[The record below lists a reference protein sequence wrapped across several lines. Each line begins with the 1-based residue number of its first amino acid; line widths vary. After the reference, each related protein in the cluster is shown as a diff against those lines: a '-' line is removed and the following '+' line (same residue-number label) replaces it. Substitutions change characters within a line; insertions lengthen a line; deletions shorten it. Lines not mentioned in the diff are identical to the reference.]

1 MNEDLNYL
9 LNPPTTEEQ
18 NYVNSLEMSEEGQ
31 EAVSAPVSAPEAS
44 EEDLQ
49 NIFNSLQKEDIEAD
63 KATWNDVLKS
73 GGLRSYAGFA
83 QVFLSMAETTGAVP
97 KGTTANFTKDILSAE
112 KSGDMSLAQTLAR
125 DTLADSLIIAADVYA
140 TRGVSLKE
148 ALKRTTAIGAGGG
161 LFTFVEDPEQ
171 AGALSSARLLNTT
184 LGATF
189 APTMMAATTGLGR
202 TVSSIFYGG
211 RGKIEPANVDIRPEK
226 AVRLEGAETIE
237 QAAEKGLVLTPGQAT
252 ADPALLSQE
261 LKVSARLSD
270 ENLRYVSDVM
280 GSNAK
285 NLDSLIDDLVSTVI
299 PEGKEGVAEAA
310 IQLYNKSN
318 QDIIP
323 QAMLP
328 NLTTLRNS
336 PAIETTIAEIKKNPL
351 TSSAYNSFAPNSI
364 GQIRMVLHSLQDQ
377 IDNATGDAKQ
387 ILISS
392 KKQLE
397 TFADNASPAYKAA
410 RATAQREK
418 TAEQIVKALKTKGE
432 EVVPL
437 KDRATAFVSAFQNVE
452 AKEKLK
458 FAIDNLPTSR
468 AQKEATAKFNLLLEL
483 LPRVSSMNTYLE
495 KLLKLDPEVLE
506 ARSGLRPEIL
516 YSLINILHQNND
528 KKFIQFILDPNQ
540 SAARLKDVMPPKTT
554 PTEDNLRA
562 LGVFIEESI
571 NEYDSALGIKVDSFI
586 EKEEEEALKTSSIN
600 TKARTFKKMIQTGK
614 DQELKT
620 KNPEAYDILFS
631 AYQKQAAV

>member
-202 TVSSIFYGG
+202 TV
-211 RGKIEPANVDIRPEK
+211 
-226 AVRLEGAETIE
+226 
-237 QAAEKGLVLTPGQAT
+237 
-252 ADPALLSQE
+252 
-261 LKVSARLSD
+261 
-270 ENLRYVSDVM
+270 
-280 GSNAK
+280 
-285 NLDSLIDDLVSTVI
+285 
-299 PEGKEGVAEAA
+299 
-310 IQLYNKSN
+310 
-318 QDIIP
+318 
-323 QAMLP
+323 
-328 NLTTLRNS
+328 
-336 PAIETTIAEIKKNPL
+336 
-351 TSSAYNSFAPNSI
+351 
-364 GQIRMVLHSLQDQ
+364 
-377 IDNATGDAKQ
+377 
-387 ILISS
+387 
-392 KKQLE
+392 
-397 TFADNASPAYKAA
+397 
-410 RATAQREK
+410 
-418 TAEQIVKALKTKGE
+418 
-432 EVVPL
+432 
-437 KDRATAFVSAFQNVE
+437 
-452 AKEKLK
+452 
-458 FAIDNLPTSR
+458 
-468 AQKEATAKFNLLLEL
+468 
-483 LPRVSSMNTYLE
+483 
-495 KLLKLDPEVLE
+495 
-506 ARSGLRPEIL
+506 
-516 YSLINILHQNND
+516 
-528 KKFIQFILDPNQ
+528 
-540 SAARLKDVMPPKTT
+540 
-554 PTEDNLRA
+554 
-562 LGVFIEESI
+562 
-571 NEYDSALGIKVDSFI
+571 
-586 EKEEEEALKTSSIN
+586 
-600 TKARTFKKMIQTGK
+600 
-614 DQELKT
+614 
-620 KNPEAYDILFS
+620 
-631 AYQKQAAV
+631 